1 MTTTPTNNWPVNPIS
16 TDSDLKTKI
25 STSFSEES
33 SVISR
38 FFCKGVDMV
47 SGWAISMLLTD
58 FSSEIIDEC
67 AYPNNEVSTL
77 VNWHLTFVLIS
88 LTI

>member
-1 MTTTPTNNWPVNPIS
+1 MTTTPTNNWLVNPIS
-16 TDSDLKTKI
+16 TDSDLKKI

-47 SGWAISMLLTD
+47 SGWAISMRLTD
-58 FSSEIIDEC
+58 FSSEILDEC

-77 VNWHLTFVLIS
+77 VK
-88 LTI
+88 